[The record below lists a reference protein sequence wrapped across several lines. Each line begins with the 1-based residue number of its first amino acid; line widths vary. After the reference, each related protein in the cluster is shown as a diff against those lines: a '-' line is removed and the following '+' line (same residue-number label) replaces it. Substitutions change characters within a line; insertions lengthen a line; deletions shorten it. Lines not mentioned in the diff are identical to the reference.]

1 MTDLVP
7 ASGTV
12 HWVGAGL
19 STGSGLA
26 ALCEHTDGV
35 RLWHRTK
42 ERAAEALDRL
52 GLTGRAEPCA
62 YTLDALTARLVPG
75 DVVVSMLP
83 ATGHADLLAACVARG
98 AHFACSS
105 YVSDAVLEQVP
116 AASAAGIVVLTEAG
130 LDPGVDHLFAHSL
143 VARARKAIGD
153 DTAASYRLT
162 SYCGGVPAVPND
174 FRYRFSWAP
183 FGVLNALR
191 SPARYVE
198 NGVETVADGPWE
210 ATREHLVGGENFEVY
225 PNRDSVPFIR
235 QYGLPRAWAART
247 FVRGTLRLDGWL
259 RAWAPVFEQLRTG
272 GDREIAALAQE
283 LAAAH
288 PTTETDRDRVV
299 LAVSLEVHAAGEGEG
314 SGDNVGGEGDDD
326 SGGVSE
332 GAGNSASWSGSYLLD
347 LEGDEKESAM
357 ARCVS
362 RPLALGV
369 RHIMDGTL
377 PRGLNRAAGT
387 AARSEQ
393 WLRELGD
400 EGLGF
405 TLRIDD

>member
-1 MTDLVP
+1 MADLVP
-7 ASGTV
+7 PNGTV

-35 RLWHRTK
+35 RLWHRTA
-42 ERAAEALDRL
+42 ERAAGALDRL

-62 YTLDALTARLVPG
+62 YTLDALTDALAPG

-83 ATGHADLLAACVARG
+83 APEHAALLAACVARR

-116 AASAAGIVVLTEAG
+116 AATGAGIVVLTEAG

-143 VARARKAIGD
+143 VARALKAIGD

-162 SYCGGVPAVPND
+162 SYCGGVPAVPDD

-183 FGVLNALR
+183 LGVLNALR

-198 NGVETVADGPWE
+198 DGTEIVADRPWE
-210 ATREHLVGGENFEVY
+210 ATREHLLDGETFEVY
-225 PNRDSVPFIR
+225 PNRDSVPFIG
-235 QYGLPRAWAART
+235 QYGLPPAWNPLT
-247 FVRGTLRLDGWL
+247 FVRGTLRLEGWL
-259 RAWAPVFEQLRTG
+259 RAWDTVFEQLTAADDAG
-272 GDREIAALAQE
+272 IAELARE

-288 PTTETDRDRVV
+288 PTTDTDRDRVV
-299 LAVSLEVHAAGEGEG
+299 LAVSLEVYVPNG
-314 SGDNVGGEGDDD
+314 D
-326 SGGVSE
+326 SGITDENVVANG
-332 GAGNSASWSGSYLLD
+332 ASWCGSYLLD
-347 LEGDEKESAM
+347 LVGDEKESAM

-369 RHIMDGTL
+369 RHILDGSL
-377 PRGLNRAAGT
+377 SPGLSRAAGT
-387 AARSEQ
+387 AARSEE
-393 WLRELGD
+393 WLRELAD
-400 EGLGF
+400 EGLEF
-405 TLRIDD
+405 RLRTKG